1 MHSKHLYFRLGLLNL
16 VLVALFGFLMRLK
29 IVFELPMIDYRN
41 LLSAHSHFA
50 FGGWVGFMLL
60 SFFTVYLLPAENRRW
75 FGYLLLLINGSAL
88 GMALTFPWEGYGAAS
103 LFFSSAFILLT
114 TVYAIAFLR
123 TSLRTIEKTTR
134 MLIYWA
140 LLAMILS
147 TVGPGL
153 LAWMMSGA
161 SANPYLHRS
170 AIYWFLHFQYN
181 GFFTLGIFAHYR
193 SSLAGAPAVS
203 PWTGRFSRLLCA
215 ALLPSLFLSLLWLN
229 RPFFYVLGAA
239 GVLLLLAALY
249 AFVRMWQQSGH
260 LSSHRTLLGRRLL
273 RLSFLSLGLKL
284 LLQAGT
290 IIPGLGNAVFGDRP
304 VIIGFLH
311 LVFLGFVSF
320 YLLAHLAE
328 EGYFTKTRGGS
339 IPVYVFAA
347 GIFANEGLLMLQG
360 LGVLL
365 GTNSSLFS
373 WALLGA
379 AGLLLSGA
387 LLMALSAWRRP
398 TGA

>member
-60 SFFTVYLLPAENRRW
+60 SFFTVYLLPSQNRRW

-140 LLAMILS
+140 LLAMIFS
-147 TVGPGL
+147 MVGPGL
-153 LAWMMSGA
+153 LAWMMSGG

-181 GFFTLGIFAHYR
+181 GFFTLGIVAHYHSR
-193 SSLAGAPAVS
+193 LAGGPTVG
-203 PWTGRFSRLLCA
+203 PWPRRFSRLLCA
-215 ALLPSLFLSLLWLN
+215 ALLPTLFLSLLWLN
-229 RPFFYVLGAA
+229 RPIFYVLGGA

-249 AFVRMWQQSGH
+249 AFVRMWRQTGQ

-273 RLSFLSLGLKL
+273 RLSFLSFGLKL

-328 EGYFTKTRGGS
+328 EGYFTKTLGGA

-347 GIFANEGLLMLQG
+347 GVFANEGLLMLQG

-373 WALLGA
+373 WGLLGA

-398 TGA
+398 AGA

>member
-60 SFFTVYLLPAENRRW
+60 SFFTVYLLPSEKRRW

-114 TVYAIAFLR
+114 TVYAFAFLR

-140 LLAMILS
+140 LLAMIFS
-147 TVGPGL
+147 MVGPGL
-153 LAWMMSGA
+153 LAWMMSGK

-193 SSLAGAPAVS
+193 SRLAGDPAVR
-203 PWTGRFSRLLCA
+203 PWAGRFSRLLCA

-239 GVLLLLAALY
+239 GVVLLLAALY
-249 AFVRMWQQSGH
+249 AFVRMWRQSGH

-273 RLSFLSLGLKL
+273 RLSFLSFGLKL

-328 EGYFTKTRGGS
+328 EGYFTKTRGGA
-339 IPVYVFAA
+339 IPVYVFAT
-347 GIFANEGLLMLQG
+347 GVFANEGLLMLQG

-373 WALLGA
+373 WGLLGA

-387 LLMALSAWRRP
+387 LLMALSAWRRSA
-398 TGA
+398 GA